1 MPYLAPSR
9 ATIAKVMFVGTTNA
23 PASRTRLAVVALMR
37 FPFDSN
43 GRRFIP
49 DLLSRLTPAL
59 AHIVRRVMSPSAE
72 RICGKGKSG
81 HSSHPRPRATPLVT
95 ETIARILTINDGCSA
110 VGFVASE
117 DESVGSTTK
126 CRRSDPN
133 VGGRTRKALTTW
145 VIESFIDEALQ
156 WPARNA
162 GDIVRGVSNDFSAG
176 PEGRLRHPLA
186 RLVQRMIRK
195 RCTDTM

>member
-1 MPYLAPSR
+1 MHLAKQIGAVAHGHASALKGFERRQAGIENEAHLFKGFGRHAVSGSVPSDDSKGDVRRDDER
-9 ATIAKVMFVGTTNA
+9 ACLANPVGGC
-23 PASRTRLAVVALMR
+23 R
-37 FPFDSN
+37 FDEVSMLDSN

-81 HSSHPRPRATPLVT
+81 HSSHPRPRATPHVT

-133 VGGRTRKALTTW
+133 VGGRTRKALTT
-145 VIESFIDEALQ
+145 
-156 WPARNA
+156 
-162 GDIVRGVSNDFSAG
+162 
-176 PEGRLRHPLA
+176 
-186 RLVQRMIRK
+186 
-195 RCTDTM
+195 